1 MSSGSRKVKRVPSY
15 AKFFQGFIRSSSVVV
30 SPPPF
35 LGGFHPVRNITGEE
49 YSCAMF
55 SRSTM
60 EHTVHKTCAE
70 ELTSRLI
77 LQSYEH

>member
-35 LGGFHPVRNITGEE
+35 LGGFHPVRNITGK
-49 YSCAMF
+49 SIPVPCF
-55 SRSTM
+55 L
-60 EHTVHKTCAE
+60 VHPWSK
-70 ELTSRLI
+70 LFIKLVQKS
-77 LQSYEH
+77 

>member
-35 LGGFHPVRNITGEE
+35 LGGFHPVRNITGK
-49 YSCAMF
+49 SIPALCF
-55 SRSTM
+55 LVQPWSKLFIKLVQKS
-60 EHTVHKTCAE
+60 
-70 ELTSRLI
+70 
-77 LQSYEH
+77 